1 MVIMAASQA
10 VDPGSIPGC
19 RKEWGAVKVT
29 RLLIL
34 FFTGV
39 LLSSAVSNTHSI
51 PLLYSAFFVLR

>member
-19 RKEWGAVKVT
+19 RNKWGAVKVT

-34 FFTGV
+34 FTGV

-51 PLLYSAFFVLR
+51 PFLLTQRFSVLG